1 MNALLPTHVRSM
13 ASNNDQQ
20 VSNNR
25 MHAVHRLFFAQ
36 KGVSVNDVGGYY
48 RRGKSHELNTKLRV
62 AATYIDHQ
70 DRAGGARPNIDHV
83 RKECKVSWAFV
94 KKIETELAEE
104 GHVIAPE
111 DIYKRR
117 SLRTPG
123 GPGSIS
129 LCDVDAFVLYRLY
142 RKMPTRSLQSYVNWL
157 FYYTG
162 TIVSKSTVSRF
173 FNHGF
178 ETAGRLCKQ
187 NLVPWDKFRPA
198 NIAKAREYV
207 KWIAKIDPR
216 RLKYGD
222 EKSLKGKSIECN
234 KARRDI
240 VSGLVPVTLT
250 DPDWRNTYSIIG
262 IVGIDKRATAM
273 KYRITRATV
282 DADLF
287 SLEIE
292 DALRTRFLRPGDVLV
307 LDNAANHKGKG
318 NTILEEWL
326 WEYHK
331 VCVLFLPART
341 PEWNPIELIW
351 NILEMRLQHQEWEH
365 VEGSDR
371 VVQAAAEVMDNL
383 THKEV
388 KKCYKKSGV
397 FRAHRK

>member
-1 MNALLPTHVRSM
+1 M
-13 ASNNDQQ
+13 A
-20 VSNNR
+20 
-25 MHAVHRLFFAQ
+25 
-36 KGVSVNDVGGYY
+36 
-48 RRGKSHELNTKLRV
+48 
-62 AATYIDHQ
+62 
-70 DRAGGARPNIDHV
+70 
-83 RKECKVSWAFV
+83 
-94 KKIETELAEE
+94 KIETELAEE
-104 GHVIAPE
+104 GTVIAPE

-117 SLRTPG
+117 SLRTTG

-129 LCDVDAFVLYRLY
+129 LCDVDRFVLYRLY

-157 FYYTG
+157 FYHTG

-178 ETAGRLCKQ
+178 EIAGRLCKP
-187 NLVPWDKFRPA
+187 NLVPYDKFRPA

-222 EKSLKGKSIECN
+222 EKSLKGKTIECRR
-234 KARRDI
+234 ARRDI

-262 IVGIDKRATAM
+262 IVGIDKRVTPM
-273 KYRITRATV
+273 KYRITKATV
-282 DADLF
+282 DAALF

-307 LDNAANHKGKG
+307 LDNAANHTGKG
-318 NTILEEWL
+318 NTVLEDWL
-326 WEYHK
+326 WNYHR

-351 NILEMRLQHQEWEH
+351 NILEERLKHQNWEY

-371 VVQAAAEVMDNL
+371 VVKAAASVMDNF
-383 THKEV
+383 THEDV
-388 KKCYKKSGV
+388 KKCFEKSGV
-397 FRAHRK
+397 FTAHRTYR